1 MSFIRSALY
10 AAWFFV
16 TMAIYG
22 IPGYPLAK
30 MSRRGAMLVM
40 RGWCNA
46 QRIGLRLIC
55 GVRTE
60 VRGLENL
67 PPGGCLIAMKH
78 QSTYDT
84 LAPFTFLKD
93 PAFTPKEELRR
104 APMFGFYVQRAKMIF
119 LDREGGA
126 KSMRALMTQSKAAI
140 EDGRQVII
148 FPEGTRQPVGAP
160 PDYKPGVAG
169 LYRALNTP
177 CVPVALNTGCTWKG
191 SKFPSHPGRIIFEI
205 LPPIPAGLP
214 RDDFMSRLEAAIE
227 QASDRLVA
235 EASV

>member
-1 MSFIRSALY
+1 MSFLRSALY
-10 AAWFFV
+10 AAWFFL
-16 TMAIYG
+16 TMALYG
-22 IPGYPLAK
+22 LLGLPIALT
-30 MSRRGAMLVM
+30 SRRGAMVVM
-40 RGWCNA
+40 RGWCSA
-46 QRIGLRLIC
+46 QRFGLRLIC

-84 LAPFTFLKD
+84 LAPFTFLDD

-104 APMFGFYVQRAKMIF
+104 APIFGFYVERAKMIF

-126 KSMRALMTQSKAAI
+126 KSMRALMTQSKTAI
-140 EDGRQVII
+140 EAGRQVII

-169 LYRALNTP
+169 LYRALNTA

-191 SKFPSHPGRIIFEI
+191 SKFPSQPGRIIFEI
-205 LPPIPAGLP
+205 LPPIPAGLS
-214 RDDFMSRLEAAIE
+214 REDFMQQLETAIETATARLIAEAA
-227 QASDRLVA
+227 V
-235 EASV
+235 